1 VGRKTFACH
10 FGDRTILKLEKP
22 HQELLFEIRPET
34 FSRCKVGTNY
44 WSFVELD
51 HLDDAEL
58 ADLVLEAWASIVP
71 KKVSK
76 PYLASMAAGPATTRR

>member
-1 VGRKTFACH
+1 MGKKTFACH
-10 FGDRTILKLEKP
+10 FGDRTILKLDKP

-44 WSFVELD
+44 WSFVVLD

-58 ADLVLEAWASIVP
+58 ATLVLEAWGSIVP
-71 KKVSK
+71 RKVSK
-76 PYLASMAAGPATTRR
+76 PYLASLETGCPPLLG